1 MVGLGDPIG
10 YKRIVLRLR
19 WMTIVVTSYIILF
32 GQGIS
37 YPQIFPSLLILF
49 YLLSNL
55 IAYFL
60 PPSYFLKIHFFY
72 ILLLFD
78 TLLVSLGI
86 YLTSQFNT
94 DLIIGKPFQVSEI
107 LDAVN
112 QYMSTH

>member
-1 MVGLGDPIG
+1 MEEGLVGLGDPIG

-19 WMTIVVTSYIILF
+19 WMTIVVTSYI
-32 GQGIS
+32 
-37 YPQIFPSLLILF
+37 ILF

-78 TLLVSLGI
+78 TLMVSLGI